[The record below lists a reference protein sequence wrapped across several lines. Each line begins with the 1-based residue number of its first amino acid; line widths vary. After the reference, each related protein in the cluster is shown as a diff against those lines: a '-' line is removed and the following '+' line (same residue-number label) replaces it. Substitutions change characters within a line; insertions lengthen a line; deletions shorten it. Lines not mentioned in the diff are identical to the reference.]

1 MSWAKRRKIAMSD
14 SFTKEVNP
22 EGIKKVEMVVCIP
35 SYNEADSIGY
45 PTAQTDKGLTKY
57 FGDKSSVIINC
68 DNNSPDNTKEAFLN
82 TATDVPKIYMSTPP
96 GVKGKGNNFKNLF
109 TKIVELNAEAVVVV
123 DADLKSITPEWIKH
137 LGEPL
142 FSGFS
147 YVAPLYVRHK
157 YDGTI
162 TNGIAYPMSRSLYGS
177 RVRQP
182 IGGDFGFRGEL
193 AEVYLKSNAWDEAVA
208 NFGIDIWMTTLAIN
222 QQNPI
227 CQSFMGRP
235 KIHRAKDPGAQL
247 GPMFRQVVGTIFS
260 MMRYFESFWSKVK
273 YSRPTAI
280 YGFGLGEIEM
290 PPKVE
295 VNTQNLLQKFHRGFE
310 EYQNVWEE
318 ILTEGVYKKLLEI
331 RGMKERVFN
340 FPTDLWARVLFDMA
354 VAYRYATMDRDLM
367 MDSLIPLYFGRT
379 LSFVKKT
386 KKMSIKQAEETIE
399 EDCTTFEMTKPYLV
413 QRWMK

>member
-1 MSWAKRRKIAMSD
+1 MANEFQA
-14 SFTKEVNP
+14 EVNP
-22 EGIKKVEMVVCIP
+22 DNVKRVELVVCIP

-45 PTAQTDKGLTKY
+45 PTSQADDGLGRY
-57 FGDKSSVIINC
+57 FGEKSSVIINC
-68 DNNSPDNTKEAFLN
+68 DNHSPDNTKHAFLE
-82 TATDVPKIYMSTPP
+82 TPTERPKIYISTPP

-109 TKIVELNAEAVVVV
+109 QKVVDLKARAVVVV

-142 FSGFS
+142 FEGFS
-147 YVAPLYVRHK
+147 YTAPLYVRHK

-162 TNGIAYPMSRSLYGS
+162 TNGIAYPMTRALYGR

-182 IGGDFGFRGEL
+182 IGGDFGFSGKL
-193 AEVYLKSNAWDEAVA
+193 AGIYLKSKVWDDAVA
-208 NFGIDIWMTTLAIN
+208 HFGIDIWMTTLAIT
-222 QQNPI
+222 QRVQI

-235 KIHRAKDPGAQL
+235 KIHRTKDPGSHL

-260 MMRYFESFWSKVK
+260 MMNHFDSLWTKVK

-280 YGFGLGEIEM
+280 YGFGLGEVEM
-290 PPKVE
+290 PPKVD
-295 VNTQNLLQKFHRGFE
+295 VDTKNLLHRFRDGFRE
-310 EYQNVWEE
+310 FGDAWKEV
-318 ILTEGVYKKLLEI
+318 LTEDVYQKLVEI
-331 RGMKERVFN
+331 SSMKEAEFN

-354 VAYRYATMDRDLM
+354 VSYRDQRVDRDLM

-386 KKMSIKQAEETIE
+386 KRMSIKQAEEAIE
-399 EDCTTFEMTKPYLV
+399 EDCATFEVAKPYLL
-413 QRWMK
+413 QRWQKS